1 MSGLPI
7 ARSAVQPE
15 FTELQRRIMM
25 MLRQQWHSGVA
36 ILTALS
42 LGTATIAPLIGF
54 ERPAAAGIFAQQS
67 NSTQRLSQNS
77 SGRIRAGSSIYV
89 AEPDGKKI
97 IVVPEE
103 TAPITLVTQEALRSD
118 SGTVLVPRGTK
129 IEGEFRPAEDGTQFV
144 ARRIIFRDGFERSL
158 NARTNIVNYRKK
170 IQKGTNTDPIWQGA
184 LVGGAASVAISSIV
198 TKPGVFKTLAGAGA
212 GALAGWLLAGR
223 KRVEVIVVRPE
234 EPLTLTLDSDL
245 VLSGR

>member
-1 MSGLPI
+1 
-7 ARSAVQPE
+7 
-15 FTELQRRIMM
+15 
-25 MLRQQWHSGVA
+25 MLKQQWHSGVA

-42 LGTATIAPLIGF
+42 LGTGTVAPLIGF

-67 NSTQRLSQNS
+67 SSSTLHNRVSQNT
-77 SGRIRAGSSIYV
+77 SGRIRQGTSIYV
-89 AEPDGKKI
+89 AEPNGKKI

-103 TAPITLVTQEALRSD
+103 TAPVTLVTQEALRSD
-118 SGTVLVPRGTK
+118 AGTVLVPRGTK

-158 NARTNIVNYRKK
+158 NAHTNIVNYRKK

-245 VLSGR
+245 LLSGR